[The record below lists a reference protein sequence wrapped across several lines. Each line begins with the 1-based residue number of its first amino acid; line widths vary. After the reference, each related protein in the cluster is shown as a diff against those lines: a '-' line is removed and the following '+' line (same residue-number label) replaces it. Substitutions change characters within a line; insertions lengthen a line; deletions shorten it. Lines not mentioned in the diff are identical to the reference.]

1 MISFLD
7 NQPQLEEIL
16 ADAPPLAP
24 PTPAPAAPAVAAVPS
39 AAPAVAPP
47 PVAAAPAPVAAPAGG
62 PPPPEPT
69 QGVLALRGD
78 EILERPDVVEA
89 RVYRLRS
96 GFVRHNVYIT
106 LGWVEQGG
114 QRRPMEIFFNSKD
127 LTRSP
132 EYAILTRLI
141 SALFRK
147 SADPAF
153 ILEELRG
160 IHDPAGGVYKNGRY
174 MLSFYAEVAEVIER
188 FFYDV
193 GILRPQVADYADP
206 QRAIA
211 PAAVEIPEGPG
222 VGSTVSLEK
231 SVAFPEE
238 GMEMGQP
245 GFPAAPRRGRDPQP
259 ADLAQAHAEANAQF
273 KICPECSQRTLKL
286 ENGCD
291 SCLSCGYSKC
301 DK

>member
-1 MISFLD
+1 MISFKD
-7 NQPQLEEIL
+7 SQPQLEEIIP
-16 ADAPPLAP
+16 DAPLLAPLASAP
-24 PTPAPAAPAVAAVPS
+24 AAKPVATPAPAPGPVPVALS
-39 AAPAVAPP
+39 AAP
-47 PVAAAPAPVAAPAGG
+47 
-62 PPPPEPT
+62 PPPPMDT
-69 QGVLALRGD
+69 SAQGVLALRGD

-106 LGWVEQGG
+106 LGWIEQGG
-114 QRRPMEIFFNSKD
+114 QRRPIEIFFNSKD

-147 SADPAF
+147 STDPAF

-193 GILRPQVADYADP
+193 GILRPQVADYAGGGQVDLNQTALGP
-206 QRAIA
+206 AGEA
-211 PAAVEIPEGPG
+211 PGLGA
-222 VGSTVSLEK
+222 TVSLEAA
-231 SVAFPEE
+231 SAFPD
-238 GMEMGQP
+238 QDLD
-245 GFPAAPRRGRDPQP
+245 FSLPAAGHPGGPTSVPVGASSSGRVQ
-259 ADLAQAHAEANAQF
+259 QEHNHQF
-273 KICPECSQRTLKL
+273 KFCPECNQRTLKL

>member
-1 MISFLD
+1 M
-7 NQPQLEEIL
+7 
-16 ADAPPLAP
+16 
-24 PTPAPAAPAVAAVPS
+24 
-39 AAPAVAPP
+39 
-47 PVAAAPAPVAAPAGG
+47 
-62 PPPPEPT
+62 

-78 EILERPDVVEA
+78 EILERPEVVEA

-106 LGWVEQGG
+106 LGWVEQAG

-193 GILRPQVADYADP
+193 GILRPQVAEYAGLGDISRP
-206 QRAIA
+206 ASGPA
-211 PAAVEIPEGPG
+211 PEAPG
-222 VGSTVSLEK
+222 LGATVSLEK
-231 SVAFPEE
+231 SLAFPDE
-238 GMEMGQP
+238 GLELGQP
-245 GFPAAPRRGRDPQP
+245 DIQAVTRRPHSRDVGPE
-259 ADLAQAHAEANAQF
+259 AHANAQF
-273 KICPECSQRTLKL
+273 KICPDCNQKALKL

-291 SCLSCGYSKC
+291 VCVACGYSKC